1 MQAISAAGKS
11 GGSIIGGDSS
21 LPEHA
26 MAQDKWSSK
35 QYLMFE
41 NERTR
46 PVRDLLAAVPMAEAR
61 QVVDL
66 GCGPGH
72 STEVLAQRF
81 PAAKVSGLDSSSDM
95 IAAARKRMPHVHFE
109 VADIRTWPAEG
120 PFDVILSNA
129 VFQWVPGHE
138 TLFPALIAKLA
149 EGGSLAIQMPDTQEE
164 PPHRMMRE
172 LAADGPWADKLKDV
186 SQARTALQS
195 AEWYYGMLEPHCS
208 RVDIWRT
215 TYYHVL
221 KDGPSAIVEWFKG
234 SALRPFLD
242 PLDDGEKSAYLARY
256 TEMVARTHPAMADG
270 TVLLPFPRLF
280 MVATR

>member
-1 MQAISAAGKS
+1 MSTDTQP
-11 GGSIIGGDSS
+11 
-21 LPEHA
+21 PEHA
-26 MAQDKWSSK
+26 VAQDKWSSK

-46 PVRDLLAAVPMAEAR
+46 PVRDLLAAVPIADAR
-61 QVVDL
+61 HVVDL
-66 GCGPGH
+66 GCGPGN
-72 STEVLAQRF
+72 STEVLAQRY
-81 PAAKVSGLDSSSDM
+81 PSAKVSGLDSSSDM
-95 IAAARKRMPHVHFE
+95 IAAARKRMPNVQFD
-109 VADIRTWPAEG
+109 VADIRTWPATG
-120 PFDVILSNA
+120 PYDVILSNA

-138 TLFPALIAKLA
+138 TIFPALIAKLS

-172 LAADGPWADKLKDV
+172 LAADGPWAQKLKDA
-186 SQARTALQS
+186 SQARTALES
-195 AEWYYGMLEPHCS
+195 AEWYYKLLQPHCA

-221 KDGPSAIVEWFKG
+221 KDGPSGIVEWFKG

-242 PLDDGEKSAYLARY
+242 PLDDGEKQAYLARY
-256 TEMVARTHPAMADG
+256 TSMVTQVQPALPDG
-270 TVLLPFPRLF
+270 SVLLPFPRLF